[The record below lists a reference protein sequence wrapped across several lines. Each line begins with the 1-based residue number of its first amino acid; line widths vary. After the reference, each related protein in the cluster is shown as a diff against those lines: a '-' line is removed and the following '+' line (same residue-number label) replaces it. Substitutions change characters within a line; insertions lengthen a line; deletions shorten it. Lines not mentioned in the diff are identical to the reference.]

1 MLEIWGNIISR
12 QREGWRCY
20 FHPVTA
26 NYDLAIKRWEVEE
39 QGKKSDEVFFISC
52 WEPATPISLRGE
64 NPKIQIRKPSL
75 LFKKKFKC
83 QGASTKS
90 PGDKRLSTC
99 FSIMVAVREWLNF
112 IKIDSNT
119 FVSLADQESGDE
131 AEGNCTQSDHTG
143 NHLPKHLLIG

>member
-12 QREGWRCY
+12 QREGWRCH

-26 NYDLAIKRWEVEE
+26 SYDLAIKRWEVEE
-39 QGKKSDEVFFISC
+39 QGKKSDEVFMLRAC
-52 WEPATPISLRGE
+52 HPPPTPFSLRGE

-75 LFKKKFKC
+75 LFKKIQMPRGYKKPMW
-83 QGASTKS
+83 QKIEH
-90 PGDKRLSTC
+90 LLQH
-99 FSIMVAVREWLNF
+99 VREWLNF

-143 NHLPKHLLIG
+143 NHLPKHFLIG